1 MIVEAINF
9 IKMDDIIYC
18 QEDGKYTKFF
28 LTNRNVCVSS
38 KNLGDYALRVLDE
51 GPFFS
56 IHNSYVVIMRFV
68 AQINKRDG
76 MTCHAKYNISA
87 PANPFA

>member
-1 MIVEAINF
+1 MANTRNF
-9 IKMDDIIYC
+9 
-18 QEDGKYTKFF
+18 FR
-28 LTNRNVCVSS
+28 TNRNVCVSS

-76 MTCHAKYNISA
+76 KPKTLFDVLEQESIEM
-87 PANPFA
+87 